1 MTAAQDVWTPK
12 SLLDWTESYF
22 DERGVPSPRL
32 DAELL
37 LAHVLGCRRI
47 DLYLRFDQPLTER
60 ELARFRELVRAR
72 GQRRPLA
79 YLIGEAD
86 FWSLTLAV
94 REGILIPSPDTET
107 LVEGILAA
115 IGALRSA
122 DPERPLWALELGT
135 GSAAIPLAVCS
146 EVRGLRWV
154 AVERSPAAM
163 AVAAENRRRHAA
175 LLEPRDNA
183 LHLVLGDRFEPIAA
197 GFRPHIVAGNPPY
210 IPTGTIDRLMPEV
223 SRAEPR
229 LALNGG
235 RDGGDFQRYMLA
247 YAERSLAP
255 GGHVLMEMGSD
266 QERRL
271 RGEVTQHAGLRLVE
285 VRNDLAGHP
294 RVLHAAAVG
303 PGGAGPAGVTP
314 GTAAAPRQD

>member
-1 MTAAQDVWTPK
+1 VTSSPDAWTPK
-12 SLLDWTESYF
+12 TLLDWTEGYF
-22 DERGVPSPRL
+22 DDKGVPSPRL

-47 DLYLRFDQPLTER
+47 DLYLQFDRPLGDA

-79 YLIGEAD
+79 YLVGEAG

-94 REGILIPSPDTET
+94 REGILIPSPDTEV
-107 LVEGILAA
+107 LVEGVLAA
-115 IGALRSA
+115 IADLRRA
-122 DPERPLWALELGT
+122 EPARPLRALELGT
-135 GSAAIPLAVCS
+135 GSAALPLAVCS
-146 EVRGLRWV
+146 EVEGLRWV

-175 LLEPRDNA
+175 LLGPRGNA
-183 LHLVLGDRFEPIAA
+183 LHLVLGDRFEAIAPA
-197 GFRPHIVAGNPPY
+197 WRPHVVAGNPPY
-210 IPTGTIDRLMPEV
+210 IPTATIDRLMPEV

-229 LALNGG
+229 MALDGG
-235 RDGGDFQRYMLA
+235 RDGGDFQRTMLD
-247 YAERSLAP
+247 YAAQRLAP
-255 GGHVLMEMGSD
+255 GGHVLMELGSE

-271 RGEVTQHAGLRLVE
+271 RAELAARPPLELLE

-294 RVLHAAAVG
+294 RVLHAHS
-303 PGGAGPAGVTP
+303 
-314 GTAAAPRQD
+314 AAAT